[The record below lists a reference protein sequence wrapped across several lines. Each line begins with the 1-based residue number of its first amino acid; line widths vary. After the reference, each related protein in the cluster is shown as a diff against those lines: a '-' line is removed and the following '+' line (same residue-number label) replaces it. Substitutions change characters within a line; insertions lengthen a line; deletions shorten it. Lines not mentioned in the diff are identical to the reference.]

1 MPHLPEAKRAVRP
14 DPLDTASDH
23 MAELLRRADELL
35 LEWSKFGAGVRAQ
48 VDREAQ
54 NIGGAVCDAVDVAV
68 RRAASDGTARAIA
81 DQLGTQL
88 AAVSAEVA
96 KLETRAR
103 AATRAIAEQRRGD
116 RTLLYGVIA
125 AVLIA
130 NALLV
135 VLLLRKPAPVL
146 LPEPVPVATPVAPAP
161 IVEEA
166 RPAVA
171 PDVDHEDRSATDKR
185 DPKPEEPKPDAK
197 PVPKAELKA
206 VPPIA
211 RPVRQGPPAGT
222 RS

>member
-54 NIGGAVCDAVDVAV
+54 NIGGAVCDAVDLAV
-68 RRAASDGTARAIA
+68 RRAASDGTARAIS

-103 AATRAIAEQRRGD
+103 SATRAIAEQRRGD

-135 VLLLRKPAPVL
+135 VLVLRNPAPVI

-161 IVEEA
+161 TVEEA
-166 RPAVA
+166 RPMVV
-171 PDVDHEDRSATDKR
+171 PEIDHEDRSAIDKR
-185 DPKPEEPKPDAK
+185 DPKVEEPKPDAK

-206 VPPIA
+206 VPPLA
-211 RPVRQGPPAGT
+211 RPVRQGPPGT